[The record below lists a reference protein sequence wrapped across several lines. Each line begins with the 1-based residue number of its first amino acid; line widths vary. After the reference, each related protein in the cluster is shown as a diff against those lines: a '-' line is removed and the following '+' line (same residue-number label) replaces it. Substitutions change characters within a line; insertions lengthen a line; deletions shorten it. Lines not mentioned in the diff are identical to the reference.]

1 MGALEGKVIAIT
13 GAGRGIGRAVAEFCA
28 SEGAAV
34 VVNDFGVS
42 IAGAEPS
49 SEIADEVVAA
59 IIAGGG
65 KAVANA
71 NSVTTMEGGAS
82 IVQSAIDNFGRID
95 GVVTVAGILRER
107 MFFNMSEEEWDP
119 VVETHLKG
127 TFTVWRAAAPH
138 FKAQGSGAFVA
149 FTSGAYAG
157 SVAQANYSA
166 AKGGIVSLARSVAAG
181 MFKYGVKSNV
191 IAPVAKSRMSGN
203 VPFGIEMGEPE
214 DVAPMVGFLL
224 SDASD
229 GITGQVYTANG
240 GKIAVWNQ
248 PIEVR
253 EMRTDGRWTI
263 DEIAKRI
270 NEVGQEELGLI
281 KMLAERE
288 AAAKLAKETG
298 STPNQ

>member
-1 MGALEGKVIAIT
+1 MGALDGKVIAIT

-28 SEGAAV
+28 AEGAAV

-42 IAGAEPS
+42 IDGAEPS
-49 SEIADEVVAA
+49 SEVADEVVAA
-59 IIAGGG
+59 IIAAGG

-71 NSVTTMEGGAS
+71 NSVTSMEGGAS

-248 PIEVR
+248 PVEVR

-270 NEVGQEELGLI
+270 GEVGQEELGLI
-281 KMLAERE
+281 KVLAERE
-288 AAAKLAKETG
+288 AAAKLAKESG

>member
-1 MGALEGKVIAIT
+1 MGALDGKVIAIT
-13 GAGRGIGRAVAEFCA
+13 GSGRGIGRAVAEFCA
-28 SEGAAV
+28 SEGAAI

-42 IAGAEPS
+42 IDGQEPS
-49 SEIADEVVAA
+49 SEVADEVVTA
-59 IIAGGG
+59 IVANGGR
-65 KAVANA
+65 AVANA
-71 NSVTTMEGGAS
+71 SSVTSMQGGAS
-82 IVQSAIDNFGRID
+82 IIQSAIDSFGRID
-95 GVVTVAGILRER
+95 GVVSVAGILRER
-107 MFFNMSEEEWDP
+107 MFFNMSEEEFDP

-127 TFTVWRAAAPH
+127 TFTVFRAAAPH

-166 AKGGIVSLARSVAAG
+166 AKGGIVSLARSVALG
-181 MFKYGVKSNV
+181 MNKYGVRSNV

-224 SDASD
+224 SDLSE

-248 PIEVR
+248 PVEVR

-263 DEIAKRI
+263 EEIAGRI
-270 NEVGQEELGLI
+270 GEVGQEEMSML

-298 STPNQ
+298 TTPNQ

>member
-1 MGALEGKVIAIT
+1 MGALDGKVIAIT

-59 IIAGGG
+59 IIAAGG

-71 NSVTTMEGGAS
+71 NSVTSMEGGAS
-82 IVQSAIDNFGRID
+82 IIQSAIDNFGRID

-107 MFFNMSEEEWDP
+107 MFFNMSEEEFDP

-138 FKAQGSGAFVA
+138 FKAQGSGSFVA

-224 SDASD
+224 SDQSD

-248 PIEVR
+248 PVEVR
-253 EMRTDGRWTI
+253 EMNKDGRWTI
-263 DEIAKRI
+263 AEIAGRI
-270 NEVGQEELGLI
+270 GEVGQEELGLI

-288 AAAKLAKETG
+288 AAAKLAKESGT
-298 STPNQ
+298 TPNK